1 MEDEVHLRTVFC
13 TDCKETTVAL
23 VEVIQSRLRSTESVV
38 VCTWRCCPLELPLRV
53 EVVGRRVEAGVTTC
67 STVGYIPLEEVLI
80 TVVVVGHLPVVITLR
95 TVVTSRVNIRLK
107 DGELLCSSCVCDIVD
122 KEPVCVAL
130 RRCATGRRRWVISD
144 VRTVASRV
152 QVLELPVVFD
162 VVTGTQVR
170 RGSLESTLCRCRGAG
185 LYCGSTNRGPCSI
198 VDAVE
203 HFDSV
208 GGCRIDS

>member
-1 MEDEVHLRTVFC
+1 M
-13 TDCKETTVAL
+13 
-23 VEVIQSRLRSTESVV
+23 
-38 VCTWRCCPLELPLRV
+38 
-53 EVVGRRVEAGVTTC
+53 
-67 STVGYIPLEEVLI
+67 
-80 TVVVVGHLPVVITLR
+80 VVVGHLPVMVTLR
-95 TVVTSRVNIRLK
+95 TVVTSRMNIRLK
-107 DGELLCSSCVCDIVD
+107 DGELLCSSCVCDVVD

-185 LYCGSTNRGPCSI
+185 LYCCSTNRGPCSV